1 MTDSSR
7 PPRESRVFRYLGL
20 SYEIRIRITL
30 GFLFV
35 LILIANLNSLR
46 FFNETTAVSDES
58 LRLQTAQNLN
68 LIAATLSSS
77 PRERLQSSAVR
88 DLALAAGFEQLL
100 LVETDL
106 LRDTASGSSAL
117 IMPAQLSSIRRTYA
131 LPKSVAGGVR
141 AALPL
146 TITEPFEVSA
156 NRFER
161 GAFFHFVTNSGQPLT
176 LFAALDADPQGELAR
191 FAKLNTLFQIIS
203 LLAAS
208 TIALLLLK
216 ITFKPYRQIKSE
228 AIAAEVAAPERG
240 ESVDF
245 AVATFQKVIAE
256 LQVKEKKLQE
266 LYAEQKQRAAS
277 LERYNEYVLRS
288 MPSGV
293 ISCDTSGRLTHF
305 NAAAGSLLALD
316 PQMLTG
322 KDYREAFA
330 TYPMLGDMFSSTLQ
344 SAQANRITETQID
357 NGAGERLWISLSS
370 SVLRDNDGQLRGAM
384 IMINNLTE
392 LKRLEAAM
400 MLKEHMAALGEMS
413 AGLAH
418 QLRNSMGAIVGF
430 AQLLGR
436 QSSIEP
442 DSAAV
447 AENILKEARV
457 TGDMLDRFL
466 RLSRPSE
473 LAITEVDFDEL
484 TAALERHF
492 HQQLETHHL
501 RLSIS
506 RSAQLPLMLADQV
519 LLLNILINLVQNGI
533 HASPDGEVIAVDIA
547 VDTGANEVIIRVI
560 DHGRGIMPDVLE
572 HIFTPFYTNGKA
584 DGTGLGLALVQKWV
598 LAHGGRID
606 CDSTVG
612 AGTTFTVRLPLC
624 PEWAGV
630 DACQN
635 PLAESRG

>member
-1 MTDSSR
+1 MTDSNR
-7 PPRESRVFRYLGL
+7 PPRESRIFRYLGL

-106 LRDTASGSSAL
+106 LRDTASGSSVL
-117 IMPAQLSSIRRTYA
+117 ITPEQLSSIRRAYA

-146 TITEPFEVSA
+146 TITEPFAVA
-156 NRFER
+156 TNRFER
-161 GAFFHFVTNSGQPLT
+161 GAFFHFVTDSGQPLT
-176 LFAALDADPQGELAR
+176 LFAALDADTQGELAR

-216 ITFKPYRQIKSE
+216 ITFKPYRQIKNE

-293 ISCDTSGRLTHF
+293 ISCDTTGKLTHF
-305 NAAAGSLLALD
+305 NGAAGSILALD

-322 KDYREAFA
+322 KDYREAFT
-330 TYPMLGDMFSSTLQ
+330 TYPMLGDLFTSTLQ
-344 SAQANRITETQID
+344 SAQANRITETQIE

-370 SVLRDNDGQLRGAM
+370 SVLRDNEGHLRGAM

-436 QSSIEP
+436 QSTIEP
-442 DSAAV
+442 NSAAV
-447 AENILKEARV
+447 AENILKEARA

-473 LAITEVDFDEL
+473 LAIAEVDFDEL
-484 TAALERHF
+484 AAALKRHF
-492 HQQLETHHL
+492 QQQLELRSL

-506 RSAQLPLMLADQV
+506 RPPQLPQLLADQV
-519 LLLNILINLVQNGI
+519 LLLNILTNLVQNGI
-533 HASPDGEVIAVDIA
+533 HASPDGEVIAVDIT
-547 VDTGANEVIIRVI
+547 DDLGQNEVIFRVI
-560 DHGRGIMPDVLE
+560 DRGRGIMPDILE
-572 HIFTPFYTNGKA
+572 HIFTPFYTSGKA

-612 AGTTFTVRLPLC
+612 AGTTFTVRLPLSL
-624 PEWAGV
+624 EWAGA
-630 DACQN
+630 DARQN
-635 PLAESRG
+635 PLAESRV

>member
-1 MTDSSR
+1 MSESSR
-7 PPRESRVFRYLGL
+7 PQGESRVFRYLGL
-20 SYEIRIRITL
+20 TYEIRIRITL

-46 FFNETTAVSDES
+46 FFNETTAVNDES

-106 LRDTASGSSAL
+106 LRDTAAGSSAL
-117 IMPAQLSSIRRTYA
+117 VTPGQLHSVRRAYA

-146 TITEPFEVSA
+146 TITEQFEVA
-156 NRFER
+156 PNRFER
-161 GAFFHFVTNSGQPLT
+161 GAFFHFVTDSGQPLT
-176 LFAALDADPQGELAR
+176 LFAALDADTQGELAR

-293 ISCDTSGRLTHF
+293 ISCDTSGKLTHF
-305 NAAAGSLLALD
+305 NAAAGAILALD

-322 KDYREAFA
+322 KNYREAFV
-330 TYPMLGDMFSSTLQ
+330 TYPMLGDVFASTLQ
-344 SAQANRITETQID
+344 TAQANRITEMQIE
-357 NGAGERLWISLSS
+357 NGAGERLWISLGS
-370 SVLRDNDGQLRGAM
+370 SVLRDNDGDLRGAM

-436 QSSIEP
+436 QSAVEP
-442 DSAAV
+442 NSAAV
-447 AENILKEARV
+447 AENILKEARA
-457 TGDMLDRFL
+457 TGEMLDRFL

-473 LAITEVDFDEL
+473 LAIAEVDFDEL
-484 TAALERHF
+484 ASALKRHF
-492 HQQLETHHL
+492 CQQLEARRL
-501 RLSIS
+501 RLSIT
-506 RSAQLPLMLADQV
+506 RPPQLPVLLADQV
-519 LLLNILINLVQNGI
+519 LLLNILTNLVQNGI

-547 VDTGANEVIIRVI
+547 GDFGQSEVIIRVS

-572 HIFTPFYTNGKA
+572 HIFTPFYTSGKA

-612 AGTTFTVRLPLC
+612 AGTTFTVRLPLS
-624 PEWAGV
+624 PEWAGA
-630 DACQN
+630 DARQN
-635 PLAESRG
+635 PLAESRV

>member
-1 MTDSSR
+1 MIASS
-7 PPRESRVFRYLGL
+7 PQPRESRVFQNLGL
-20 SYEIRIRITL
+20 TYEIRIRITL

-46 FFNETTAVSDES
+46 FFNETAAVSDES

-117 IMPAQLSSIRRTYA
+117 ISLEQLNSIRRAYA

-146 TITEPFEVSA
+146 TITEPLEVAA

-161 GAFFHFVTNSGQPLT
+161 GAFFHFVTDSGQPLT
-176 LFAALDADPQGELAR
+176 LFAALDADTQGELAR

-228 AIAAEVAAPERG
+228 AIAAEVATPDRG

-245 AVATFQKVIAE
+245 AVATFQRVIAE

-293 ISCDTSGRLTHF
+293 ISCDTAGKLTHF
-305 NAAAGSLLALD
+305 NAAAGTILALE
-316 PQMLTG
+316 PQVLTG
-322 KDYREAFA
+322 LNYREVFV
-330 TYPMLGDMFSSTLQ
+330 TYPMLGDLFSSTLQ
-344 SAQANRITETQID
+344 SAQANRITETQIE
-357 NGAGERLWISLSS
+357 NGVGERFWISLSS
-370 SVLRDNDGQLRGAM
+370 SVLRDSDGHLRGAM

-436 QSSIEP
+436 QAAVEP
-442 DSAAV
+442 NSAAV
-447 AENILKEARV
+447 AENILKEARA

-473 LAITEVDFDEL
+473 LAIAEVNFDDV

-492 HQQLETHHL
+492 HQQMERHHL

-506 RSAQLPLMLADQV
+506 RRPHLPPVLADQV
-519 LLLNILINLVQNGI
+519 LLQNILINLIQNGI
-533 HASPDGEVIAVDIA
+533 HASPDGEVVAVEIAGDL
-547 VDTGANEVIIRVI
+547 GQNEVIISVI

-572 HIFTPFYTNGKA
+572 HIFTPFYTSGKA

-612 AGTTFTVRLPLC
+612 AGTTFTVHLPLS
-624 PEWAGV
+624 PEWLGA
-630 DACQN
+630 DARQN
-635 PLAESRG
+635 PLAESRV